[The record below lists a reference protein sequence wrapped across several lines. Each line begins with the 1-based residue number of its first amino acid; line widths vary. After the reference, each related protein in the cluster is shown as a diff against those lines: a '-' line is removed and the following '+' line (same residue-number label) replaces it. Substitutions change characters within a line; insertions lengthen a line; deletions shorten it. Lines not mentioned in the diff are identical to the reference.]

1 MTEKFPLLRSLSC
14 LIVVTIAVW
23 ALAGCA
29 SISVKPHSETE
40 HATMPKKIYVTVFDV
55 RHGDFRV
62 DREKVELRDF
72 KKNLRSLLQ
81 TAMVADL
88 NKRLIPAEGAAPD
101 KTFPPQHAWL
111 VRGEFTRVY
120 QGSRLLRGAIGFGL
134 GATKVET
141 KVYVYDLG
149 KSDTKPF
156 LVFSTTGGS
165 NAEPGAITGIAT
177 DPLTF
182 VVSTALSG
190 AGNVAHGLTEDSR
203 RTAREITAAL
213 SDYMYRRGWIET
225 DKWIKPKQYTP

>member
-1 MTEKFPLLRSLSC
+1 
-14 LIVVTIAVW
+14 
-23 ALAGCA
+23 
-29 SISVKPHSETE
+29 
-40 HATMPKKIYVTVFDV
+40 MPKKIYVTVFDV

-62 DREKVELRDF
+62 DREKIELRNF
-72 KKNLRSLLQ
+72 KKDLRSLLQ
-81 TAMVADL
+81 SAMVADL
-88 NKRLIPAEGAAPD
+88 NSRLIPAAGAALD

-149 KSDTKPF
+149 KSSTEPF

-190 AGNVAHGLTEDSR
+190 AGNIAHGLTEDTR

-225 DKWIKPKQYTP
+225 DQWIEPKHYTP

>member
-1 MTEKFPLLRSLSC
+1 MKKKSALHDLLPGLFA
-14 LIVVTIAVW
+14 VVVVLAF
-23 ALAGCA
+23 AGCA

-40 HATMPKKIYVTVFDV
+40 EARMPKKIYVTVFDTS
-55 RHGDFRV
+55 HGDFRV
-62 DREKVELRDF
+62 DREKTELVDF
-72 KKNLRSLLQ
+72 KKGLRSLLQ
-81 TAMVADL
+81 SALVADL
-88 NKRLIPAEGAAPD
+88 NKRLIPAEGAARGQ
-101 KTFPPQHAWL
+101 TFQPQHAWL

-120 QGSRLLRGAIGFGL
+120 QGSRLLRGTIGFGL

-141 KVYVYDLG
+141 RVEVYDLEM
-149 KSDTKPF
+149 SATKPF
-156 LVFSTTGGS
+156 LVFTTTGGS

-182 VVSTALSG
+182 AVSTALSG

-225 DKWIKPKQYTP
+225 DKWIEPKHYTP

>member
-1 MTEKFPLLRSLSC
+1 MTEKSVLLRSLSS
-14 LIVVTIAVW
+14 LIAVVVAIF

-29 SISVKPHSETE
+29 SISVRPHSQTE

-62 DREKVELRDF
+62 DREKIELRDF
-72 KKNLRSLLQ
+72 KKDLRSLLQ
-81 TAMVADL
+81 SAMVADL
-88 NKRLIPAEGAAPD
+88 NSRLIPAAGAALD

-149 KSDTKPF
+149 KSSTEPF

-190 AGNVAHGLTEDSR
+190 AGNIAHGLTEDTR

-225 DKWIKPKQYTP
+225 DQWIEPKHYTP